1 MDIKQLITFMK
12 LVRTL
17 NYQKAAEQLQY
28 APSTLFKHIQL
39 LEQELG
45 VPLFCKTGRQ
55 LRLTPEGEA
64 FEEHAVQMLD
74 SYKQALSS
82 VRKSDETEGPVAV
95 GGCEIN
101 TANSLLAL
109 FRSFSSAHPHVRMTM
124 MTSPNAGV
132 PGLVRSE
139 MIDLGYVYS
148 IDEPS
153 YPGVQAVSLYREP
166 VFLMADAQNPIA
178 ARRKLHYE
186 DLRGMDFV
194 YPHDSCCF
202 VRELLP
208 RLAHCGVHLGELAYL
223 GGVHLVVES
232 VRSNNAMTL
241 VPYRAVERFEKV
253 YGLAALDM
261 DEEPVWAWESIIYKR
276 YEGLSPTARA
286 LVHHSISHARQIVR
300 KDASGLLGRPPE
312 RGIV

>member
-1 MDIKQLITFMK
+1 MDIKQLITFLK
-12 LVRTL
+12 LVKTL

-28 APSTLFKHIQL
+28 APSTLCKHIQL

-74 SYKQALSS
+74 SYRQALSS
-82 VRKSDETEGPVAV
+82 VRRTDETEGTVAV

-109 FRSFSSAHPHVRMTM
+109 FCSFTAAHPHVRMTM
-124 MTSPNAGV
+124 MTSPNAAV
-132 PGLVRSE
+132 LGLVRSE
-139 MIDLGYVYS
+139 MIDVGYVYS
-148 IDEPS
+148 LDEPS
-153 YPGVQAVSLYREP
+153 YPGVQAISLYREP
-166 VFLMADAQNPIA
+166 VFLMADAENPITE
-178 ARRKLHYE
+178 RKKLRYE

-208 RLAHCGVHLGELAYL
+208 RLAHCGVNLGELAYL

-232 VRSNNAMTL
+232 VRGNNAMTL
-241 VPYRAVERFEKV
+241 VPYRAVKRFEKV
-253 YGLAALDM
+253 YGLTLLDM
-261 DEEPVWAWESIIYKR
+261 DEEPVWAWESVVYKR
-276 YEGLSPTARA
+276 YEGLTPTARA
-286 LVHHSISHARQIVR
+286 LVHHSVCHARQAVR
-300 KDASGLLGRPPE
+300 QDASGLLGRPSE
-312 RGIV
+312 QRIV

>member
-1 MDIKQLITFMK
+1 MDIKQLITFLK
-12 LVRTL
+12 LVKTL

-28 APSTLFKHIQL
+28 APSTLCKHIQL

-74 SYKQALSS
+74 SYRQALSS
-82 VRKSDETEGPVAV
+82 VRRTDETEGTVAV

-101 TANSLLAL
+101 TANSLRAL
-109 FRSFSSAHPHVRMTM
+109 FRPFTAAHPHVRMTM
-124 MTSPNAGV
+124 MTSPNAAV
-132 PGLVRSE
+132 LGLVRSE
-139 MIDLGYVYS
+139 MIDVGYVYS
-148 IDEPS
+148 LDEPS
-153 YPGVQAVSLYREP
+153 YPGVQAISLYREP
-166 VFLMADAQNPIA
+166 VFLMADAESPITE
-178 ARRKLHYE
+178 RKKLRYE

-232 VRSNNAMTL
+232 VRGNNAMTL
-241 VPYRAVERFEKV
+241 VPYRAVKRFEKV
-253 YGLAALDM
+253 YGLTLLDM
-261 DEEPVWAWESIIYKR
+261 DEEPVWAWESVVYKR
-276 YEGLSPTARA
+276 YEGLTPTARA
-286 LVHHSISHARQIVR
+286 LVHHSVCHARQAVR
-300 KDASGLLGRPPE
+300 QDASGLLGRPSE
-312 RGIV
+312 QRIV